1 MKNLHKTILAVALL
15 ILAIGVNAQNRCVLN
30 SSKKDIS
37 VITYSENM
45 MVVNQKEDHISL
57 IGNFKESFNNF
68 RGLNETY
75 HLTVNLPDNFGMMK
89 IGNESGSFSEMFF
102 SGQGAYEADLE
113 EDLYYLYVSG
123 YLVNGTEYY
132 SCVWTRDFVLNGDTE
147 LTVDFNEC
155 IYTVNINA
163 VNEFGVPMEESDIN
177 SVDYTIEVN
186 YHNLMM
192 VNDSFHSDHF
202 TSEVP
207 HARYNG
213 FSENCPI
220 TVYAVLYSENE
231 IKNYF
236 LYWRVN
242 GMNDNLFVSCEQKD
256 LVNHSEIFT
265 VNTPDGQNATY
276 HLDLKIVSGNSW
288 GGWEGWSDNIYKNEK
303 PYTVVT
309 NTKVTDPND
318 PNFVLLMPSVYEWYD
333 EDNQNWP
340 VYKDNFRT
348 SFYIDANGDAV
359 KEAKPLFFFGNEA
372 NNDFRPNSPLKS
384 VIAPDQICYNGL
396 RTPLAFFVPRS
407 LTPEQNY
414 GTAVLYGGLYYSG
427 ETGCERNSDSDAVMS
442 INTNDGTEL
451 YCDSLFKYNEEGYF
465 EFEEP
470 VQINILVKNNHL
482 VYDGMTKNNTTNIM
496 IDFSKDDVMPP
507 TMTFLRVNDDFGH
520 ESIELSQID
529 NSSLVFGCADYEWHF
544 NQTLGYYDYII
555 YGSKPTVELSYSIA
569 ESTETIPLEFTEDE
583 SLFNDN
589 YGNVFVV
596 DLAQLNGIV
605 NQWVNL
611 KFVVT
616 DEAGNSQVQELSN
629 VFYVGQQTSVN
640 EATTLTHTVYP
651 NPFTNEVRIN
661 AAEAVNGNASIS
673 VFNVLGEQVISKVMN
688 CSETTSFSIDGSSL
702 NAGIYFYSIATEKGT
717 LQGRIV
723 KE

>member
-30 SSKKDIS
+30 SSKKDMS

-309 NTKVTDPND
+309 NTKVTD
-318 PNFVLLMPSVYEWYD
+318 
-333 EDNQNWP
+333 
-340 VYKDNFRT
+340 
-348 SFYIDANGDAV
+348 
-359 KEAKPLFFFGNEA
+359 
-372 NNDFRPNSPLKS
+372 
-384 VIAPDQICYNGL
+384 QI
-396 RTPLAFFVPRS
+396 
-407 LTPEQNY
+407 
-414 GTAVLYGGLYYSG
+414 
-427 ETGCERNSDSDAVMS
+427 
-442 INTNDGTEL
+442 
-451 YCDSLFKYNEEGYF
+451 
-465 EFEEP
+465 
-470 VQINILVKNNHL
+470 
-482 VYDGMTKNNTTNIM
+482 
-496 IDFSKDDVMPP
+496 
-507 TMTFLRVNDDFGH
+507 
-520 ESIELSQID
+520 
-529 NSSLVFGCADYEWHF
+529 
-544 NQTLGYYDYII
+544 
-555 YGSKPTVELSYSIA
+555 
-569 ESTETIPLEFTEDE
+569 
-583 SLFNDN
+583 
-589 YGNVFVV
+589 
-596 DLAQLNGIV
+596 
-605 NQWVNL
+605 
-611 KFVVT
+611 
-616 DEAGNSQVQELSN
+616 
-629 VFYVGQQTSVN
+629 
-640 EATTLTHTVYP
+640 
-651 NPFTNEVRIN
+651 
-661 AAEAVNGNASIS
+661 
-673 VFNVLGEQVISKVMN
+673 
-688 CSETTSFSIDGSSL
+688 
-702 NAGIYFYSIATEKGT
+702 
-717 LQGRIV
+717 GRAHV
-723 KE
+723 